1 MNADSEIND
10 IREQKDF
17 KGITFSGFKK
27 SEVRKELLNSLTN
40 SKLEPSCYWSAEL
53 ICAGHFADLWEIIF
67 FFYSKHVHLGSP
79 ILATYLEMR
88 IKNFKEIISG
98 GYAGKELVL
107 NEYIFNAFLYT
118 TLGSFGIAGL
128 EKFAPKSKSSDSSE
142 E

>member
-1 MNADSEIND
+1 MAVDL
-10 IREQKDF
+10 
-17 KGITFSGFKK
+17 IT
-27 SEVRKELLNSLTN
+27 
-40 SKLEPSCYWSAEL
+40 
-53 ICAGHFADLWEIIF
+53 
-67 FFYSKHVHLGSP
+67 
-79 ILATYLEMR
+79 
-88 IKNFKEIISG
+88 